1 MERREL
7 IDKLLGQLF
16 ADGQLVQHSALA
28 LQLLV
33 PDLYNPL
40 FTLLANGQFTRYSCH
55 THNGMLS
62 VLLVDGMLVD
72 EKQWFCSCGRFSEK
86 LKNSDGGGGG
96 GVDAMCEHLLAVTV
110 MDVGIVPGNEVHCS
124 DATEQ
129 QWLAIHAQLA

>member
-28 LQLLV
+28 LQLLA

-40 FTLLANGQFTRYSCH
+40 FTLLANGQFTRYACH
-55 THNGMLS
+55 THNGVLS

-72 EKQWFCSCGRFSEK
+72 ETQWFCSCGRFSEK
-86 LKNSDGGGGG
+86 LKSSDGG

-110 MDVGIVPGNEVHCS
+110 MGVGTVPGNEVHCS
-124 DATEQ
+124 NATEQ